1 MLVPI
6 NWLKEY
12 TAADAD
18 SETFCDRM
26 IMSGSNIETV
36 EHFGG
41 GIENVVVGKILS
53 IGKHPDADKLV
64 VCQIDT
70 GAEQPVQIVTGA
82 ANIAEGDF
90 VPVALHGS
98 RIPGPLH
105 GHPKKE
111 EGEVIEKGTLRGVE
125 SNGMLCSAS
134 ELGYADKVIP
144 VIHREGIWILNS
156 APGTEYTP
164 GMDIV
169 TALGLEDD
177 VIDFEITPNRPD
189 CLSVVGMAREAAAV
203 FGTGLSYPDGVCRE
217 EEGKAKE
224 YIEVEIKNP
233 QLCRRYVARVV
244 TDVKVE
250 QSPWWLQKR
259 LMYAGMRPINNIV
272 DVTNYVMLEYGHPL
286 HAFDIRN
293 IQGGKIIVDNAVDGE
308 EFVTLD
314 GSARKLAADMLVI
327 RDTERAVAVA
337 GVMGGLNSEI
347 QADTTTILIEA
358 ANFDQDSIRSTS
370 KKLGLRTE
378 ASARFEKGIDPN
390 LSQEAADRVCRL
402 IEILGAGKV
411 IKGSVDCYPQKIQA
425 NPVDVRVAR
434 VNQVLGIDLTAK
446 EMESIF
452 RRLEMETLHI
462 GGHIRV
468 TPPTIRQDLEEEVDY
483 VEEVGRIFGYD
494 RLPVTLP
501 KGNSQAGKSRKQALR
516 ELTKEALVGMGF
528 REIQT
533 YSFVSPKGVE
543 RICAQKQEELQ
554 NMVKLI
560 NPLGEDTSVMRTTLI
575 PNMMDVLERNNS
587 RNISHVRAFELGN
600 TFFNEIDA
608 ASNLPREQDSL
619 CLAAYGAEETFFTLK
634 GALNELLGK
643 LGIHNPRYQLESS
656 LATFHPG
663 RCAQIYLDQI
673 KLGVM
678 GEIHPDVAEHY
689 GIDPKVYLCELSFD
703 RMFEQ
708 SNIEKVFAPLPKY
721 PSTARDIA
729 VIAKEEV
736 TAGQMETIIKRE
748 GGAILEEIE
757 LFDVYRGKNIPDGSK
772 SVAFSLTYRSADHT
786 LTDEEVS
793 KVHKEVVKALQS
805 ELDAVQRDM

>member
-6 NWLKEY
+6 NWLREY
-12 TAADAD
+12 TAVDAD
-18 SETFCDRM
+18 VETFCDRM

-41 GIENVVVGKILS
+41 EIKNVVVGKILS
-53 IGKHPDADKLV
+53 IEKHPDANKLV
-64 VCQIDT
+64 VCQIET
-70 GAEQPVQIVTGA
+70 GAEAPVQIVTGA
-82 ANIAEGDF
+82 ANIAVGDF

-111 EGEVIEKGTLRGVE
+111 GGEVIEKGILRGVE
-125 SNGMLCSAS
+125 SNGMLCSAA
-134 ELGYADKVIP
+134 ELGYTDKVVP

-189 CLSVVGMAREAAAV
+189 CLSMVGMAREAAAV
-203 FGTGLSYPDGVCRE
+203 FDTSLSYPDVVCRE
-217 EEGKAKE
+217 EEGKAKD
-224 YIEVEIKNP
+224 YIDVEIRNP

-244 TDVKVE
+244 KDVKVE

-272 DVTNYVMLEYGHPL
+272 DVTNYVMLEYGHPI

-293 IQGGKIIVDNAVDGE
+293 IQGGTIIVDNAKEEE

-314 GSARKLAADMLVI
+314 GSTRKLGADMLVI
-327 RDTERAVAVA
+327 RDAMRPVAVA

-347 QADTTTILIEA
+347 QEDTTTILIEA
-358 ANFDQDSIRSTS
+358 ANFDGDSIRSTS

-390 LSQEAADRVCRL
+390 LSEEAADRVCRL

-411 IKGSVDCYPQKIQA
+411 IKGSVDCYPKKIQA

-434 VNQVLGIDLTAK
+434 VNQILGIDLTAK

-468 TPPTIRQDLEEEVDY
+468 TPPTVRQDLEEEVDY
-483 VEEVGRIFGYD
+483 AEEVGRIFGYD
-494 RLPVTLP
+494 QLPVTLP
-501 KGNSQAGKSRKQALR
+501 KGNSQAGITCKQALR
-516 ELTKEALVGMGF
+516 DLTRDALVGMGF
-528 REIQT
+528 REVQT

-543 RICAQKQEELQ
+543 RIHAQNDPEKQ

-575 PNMMDVLERNNS
+575 PNMIEVLGRNTS
-587 RNISHVRAFELGN
+587 RGNPVVRAFELGN
-600 TFFNEIDA
+600 TFFNEIDD
-608 ASNLPREQDSL
+608 ASNLPKERESL
-619 CLAAYGAEETFFTLK
+619 CLAVYGKKDNFFTLK
-634 GALNELLGK
+634 GAINELLAK
-643 LGIHNPRYQLESS
+643 LGMKNPRYVTETGID
-656 LATFHPG
+656 TFHRG
-663 RCAQIYLDQI
+663 RCAQIYQDGV
-673 KLGVM
+673 KLGVI
-678 GEIHPDVAEHY
+678 GGIHPDIEEYYNIEEA
-689 GIDPKVYLCELSFD
+689 YLCELSFD
-703 RMFEQ
+703 LLFEH
-708 SNIEKVFAPLPKY
+708 SNIEKVYTPLPKY
-721 PSTARDIA
+721 PCIERDIA
-729 VIAKEEV
+729 VVVKEEQTV
-736 TAGQMETIIKRE
+736 GELRE
-748 GGAILEEIE
+748 VMIRESSDLLESIE
-757 LFDVYRGKNIPDGSK
+757 MFDVYRGKPVPDGKK
-772 SVAFSLTYRSADHT
+772 SVGFNLVYRGADHT

-793 KVHKEVVKALQS
+793 KVHERVVKTLQS
-805 ELDAVQRDM
+805 ELHVALRDA